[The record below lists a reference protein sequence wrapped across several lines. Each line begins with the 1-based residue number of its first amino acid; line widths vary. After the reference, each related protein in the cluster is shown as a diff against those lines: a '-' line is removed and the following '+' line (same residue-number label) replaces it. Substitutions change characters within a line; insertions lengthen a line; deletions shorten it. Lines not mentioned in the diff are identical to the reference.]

1 MIINEVLENIRLLQW
16 ELQQIDSS
24 IQNEIISVIIDG
36 SIIRGDFIED
46 SSDID
51 MTITTLNKNV
61 DFQIKI
67 YVENAIR
74 KIESRLPK
82 REYPRK
88 PLIYDVQWQDINTV
102 KEWGQRLLSEWSQN
116 NIPSGYPKLWLYAFD
131 STKYHTVIYGD
142 DVTCLYTKI
151 APQCFV
157 PIRIERILKSVIDIG
172 DRITDYEVNN
182 GAITQIKNAW
192 EAVRCICIEKG
203 LFSIRKN
210 DIFTFCKSYF
220 ANTDDLDVIE
230 DLFYFYINKQN
241 TKLLE
246 GNFRKKLYDFTLSF
260 IHKHHMDEQY

>member
-102 KEWGQRLLSEWSQN
+102 KE
-116 NIPSGYPKLWLYAFD
+116 
-131 STKYHTVIYGD
+131 
-142 DVTCLYTKI
+142 
-151 APQCFV
+151 
-157 PIRIERILKSVIDIG
+157 
-172 DRITDYEVNN
+172 
-182 GAITQIKNAW
+182 
-192 EAVRCICIEKG
+192 
-203 LFSIRKN
+203 
-210 DIFTFCKSYF
+210 
-220 ANTDDLDVIE
+220 
-230 DLFYFYINKQN
+230 
-241 TKLLE
+241 
-246 GNFRKKLYDFTLSF
+246 
-260 IHKHHMDEQY
+260 